1 MAEVDAWAD
10 VLSEE
15 QRRLW
20 PHAASVAN
28 QVGAIL
34 MGGTAVAIHLRH
46 RRSVDFNLMTL
57 TSFSGRAVERSVRG
71 FARRIILRDVSRNC
85 FHAVVD
91 GVEWDVFRALR
102 TEEVEPHQMTVL
114 APGPEIDGI
123 RIGSIPDLLATKLD
137 VINYRAKLR
146 DYIDIAA
153 IDQLT
158 AHRLED
164 GIGYYCHRFG
174 YSHVPRVLDR
184 SLALLRRSR
193 FRPTGPRVRG
203 ETRRGVRASLAP
215 RPGSIEAP
223 GPHEAPQPH
232 TTRRALTGAANAPL
246 RQDDAP
252 LPQALHPPPRPQRPL
267 PQPLTADRR

>member
-184 SLALLRRSR
+184 SLALLSD
-193 FRPTGPRVRG
+193 
-203 ETRRGVRASLAP
+203 
-215 RPGSIEAP
+215 PGSVPPDREYEERREEVF
-223 GPHEAPQPH
+223 GHLS
-232 TTRRALTGAANAPL
+232 RRALEVSRHLAHMRRRSLTQPAARSPAPPT
-246 RQDDAP
+246 RRCAKMMP
-252 LPQALHPPPRPQRPL
+252 RSRKPCILPPGHNGHCRSR
-267 PQPLTADRR
+267 